1 MCVCVYVPVRLCF
14 VLLWLVGD
22 IDERVISGESV
33 NRKRRSLTGWT
44 DAVRSLKLP
53 ESEEGVMAVKRN
65 KRRRKRRFSSNKQL
79 CLIYSPSL
87 STENSKFSPVFTA
100 CP

>member
-1 MCVCVYVPVRLCF
+1 MLCVCVCVYVPVRLCF

-33 NRKRRSLTGWT
+33 NRKRGSLTGWT

-53 ESEEGVMAVKRN
+53 ESEEGVMAVI
-65 KRRRKRRFSSNKQL
+65 RRRKRRFSSNKQL